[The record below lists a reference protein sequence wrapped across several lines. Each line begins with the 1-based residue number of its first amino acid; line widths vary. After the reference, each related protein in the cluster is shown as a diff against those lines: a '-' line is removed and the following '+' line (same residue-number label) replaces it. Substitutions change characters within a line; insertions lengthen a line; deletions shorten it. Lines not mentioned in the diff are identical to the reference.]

1 MTNPLEGIRVI
12 DLSRYIAGPLCAQLL
27 GDLGAEVI
35 KVESPQGDDA
45 RLSFPRYE
53 GFSLYF
59 ASFNRNK
66 RGATL
71 NLRTDK
77 GKELLRELVA
87 CSDVLVQNYRVGV
100 MEEMGMA
107 YPDLA
112 RINPRLVMVNISGFG
127 RKSAFATWPAYDE
140 IVQAMSGLMDIT
152 GPADGPPTLVGTAI
166 VDYLA
171 GIYSALGTL
180 AALEQRWRTGR
191 GQEVNVALL
200 HSAVSVLLTKL
211 SWFLLTGKAIARNG
225 NRHPLNAAINTY
237 PTKDGYVHIAASRD
251 HMWANLVEALGRG
264 ELKTHPD
271 YATMQA
277 RAERKDEVDA
287 LIAAWTAQHTTQEVA
302 ATLTEA
308 GVPCGPVR
316 RIEEVA
322 TDPELREQGLI
333 LDVQTPGGVTVQ
345 VMGNPIKLD
354 SASVQVRYSPPALGQ
369 DNAYVYCELLRHPPA
384 ELQMWRESKIV

>member
-1 MTNPLEGIRVI
+1 MTPLEGIRVI

-27 GDLGAEVI
+27 GDMGAEVI
-35 KVESPQGDDA
+35 KVESPQGDEA

-59 ASFNRNK
+59 ANFNRNK

-127 RKSAFATWPAYDE
+127 PKSSLATWPAYDE

-171 GIYSALGTL
+171 GIYSAFGTL
-180 AALEQRWRTGR
+180 VALQQRWRTGR
-191 GQEVNVALL
+191 GQEVDVALL
-200 HSAVSVLLTKL
+200 HSAVSILLTKL

-225 NRHPLNAAINTY
+225 NRHPFNAAINTY
-237 PTKDGYVHIAASRD
+237 PTKDGYVHIACSRD
-251 HMWANLVEALGRG
+251 HMWAKLVEALGRE
-264 ELKTHPD
+264 ELRTHPD

-287 LIAAWTAQHTTQEVA
+287 LIAAWTQRYTTQEVA
-302 ATLTEA
+302 ATLTKA
-308 GVPCGPVR
+308 GVACGPVR

-333 LDVQTPGGVTVQ
+333 LDVQTPGGVTIQ
-345 VMGNPIKLD
+345 VMGNPVKLP
-354 SASVQVRYSPPALGQ
+354 SAPAQVRYSPPALGQ
-369 DNAYVYCELLRHPPA
+369 DNAYVYCELLRHSPA
-384 ELQMWRESKIV
+384 ELQMWRESGIL